1 MSKQQKT
8 VDSTSSRR
16 GFIKSTG
23 TAAVA
28 VAATGIVKTPI
39 YGQNQAP
46 SANVQGANSR
56 MVIGHIGVGGQGG
69 RHVRLT
75 QANRAANNVVSA
87 AVCDVSKFRTNMYAD
102 HVKKQGQNPGVKTY
116 SDYREVLERKDI
128 DAIFCATV
136 DHWHTK
142 IAVAAVEAGKH
153 VYCEKPMTRYL
164 GEAFEIYD
172 AVKKSGKVKF
182 QVGAQGGSDL
192 KWHKAASMIN
202 DGEIGKA
209 VMLQGSYMR
218 NTPTGE
224 WNYPIKSWASP
235 KDIDWKQWIAP
246 IHNKIP
252 YNADHYFRWRKY
264 HPYCAG
270 LLGDLMPHK
279 LHPYMLA
286 TGNPEFPKRVASV
299 ASIPCNTDKDA
310 PNTYARDVPEIT
322 QLIAEF
328 PSGTVMHIT
337 SSTVNEI
344 GTQELIRGQEAYL
357 EMGGN
362 RIVLKPTKPFADEI
376 DEYTTETFAPETVEA
391 HHADWYKS
399 IRTGKEPNCN
409 IDLAIRVQ
417 TVISLAEQ
425 SERQNVMCLFDEKT
439 RKITTGT
446 GQELPMMTYGTF
458 PQKS

>member
-1 MSKQQKT
+1 MSTENKT
-8 VDSTSSRR
+8 VDSETRR
-16 GFIKSTG
+16 DFIKKTG
-23 TAAVA
+23 TA
-28 VAATGIVKTPI
+28 VAAGSLITPV

-56 MVIGHIGVGGQGG
+56 LVIGHIGVGGQGG

-75 QANRAANNVVSA
+75 QTNRAANNVVSA
-87 AVCDVSKFRTNMYAD
+87 AVCDVSKFRTNMYRQ
-102 HVKKQGQNPGVKTY
+102 HVVKEGQNSNVKGY
-116 SDYREVLERKDI
+116 ADYREVIERKDI

-142 IAVAAVEAGKH
+142 IAVAAVQAGKH

-172 AVKKSGKVKF
+172 ACKANKKVKF

-192 KWHKAASMIN
+192 KWHKAASMIK

-218 NTPTGE
+218 NNPKGE
-224 WNYPIKSWASP
+224 WNYPIKSWASA
-235 KDIDWKQWIAP
+235 KDIDWKTWIAP
-246 IHNKIP
+246 VHNKIP

-299 ASIPCNTDKDA
+299 ASIPCNTDENT
-310 PNTYARDVPEIT
+310 PNTYPRDVPEIT

-337 SSTVNEI
+337 SSTVNEV
-344 GTQELIRGQEAYL
+344 GTQEIIRGQEASL
-357 EMGGN
+357 EMAGN
-362 RIVLKPTKPFADEI
+362 QIQLTPTRPFADEI
-376 DEYTTETFAPETVEA
+376 DEYKTEAFPHETVDA

-399 IRTGKEPNCN
+399 IRTGKQPNCN

-446 GQELPMMTYGTF
+446 GQEIPMMTYGTY
-458 PQKS
+458 PKKS